1 MPQDEDSNISKSVQ
15 EDHAPSISK
24 KRCATLYDAVAGR
37 VSTEHFTGAPA
48 LNDFDSLPSTRTALR
63 PEEVL
68 FRRLHAPVRYEE
80 DDIYFANRH
89 LPPDQ
94 TLPDSDLL
102 KTLHTY
108 TSDLY
113 ASMTSDNGHAGW
125 LSMDETALIALG
137 ILLEETATEALGE
150 TGDMVFVEGE
160 EVTDGEASGY
170 ESEAKSL
177 SKGRSISASP
187 WPVDE
192 DTKKAREKSEEIS
205 ANEEIM
211 YRYAPL
217 MQLAYFQ
224 RVSRQRWFRCA
235 NTFPNRQFGVST
247 VPKRGMLSL
256 ITRFL
261 VRTSSDET
269 TEPPISSNPAEERFL
284 SFSDTMGPPKSL
296 PPAAKQALILAH
308 LRSTRTCHTLKD
320 LEKMLPSVASINAMQ
335 VKDYIQALADD
346 GKIHVEKI
354 GSGNWYWAW
363 AGEERKAREKVRN
376 ALASD
381 LEKVNKAVSDLEGKV
396 SQAKEEAG
404 FGQGAEEE
412 AERAG
417 LLLKKQ
423 ALDAEVSSLNR
434 ELDQYINGRAGG
446 GVDMMEADIK
456 RCKGEAE
463 TWTDNIYI
471 LEEYLKKLTGGDREI
486 LEALQ
491 RECFGTEYI
500 EGEGLRELQ
509 L

>member
-192 DTKKAREKSEEIS
+192 DTKKAR
-205 ANEEIM
+205 
-211 YRYAPL
+211 
-217 MQLAYFQ
+217 
-224 RVSRQRWFRCA
+224 
-235 NTFPNRQFGVST
+235 
-247 VPKRGMLSL
+247 
-256 ITRFL
+256 
-261 VRTSSDET
+261 VR
-269 TEPPISSNPAEERFL
+269 
-284 SFSDTMGPPKSL
+284 
-296 PPAAKQALILAH
+296 
-308 LRSTRTCHTLKD
+308 
-320 LEKMLPSVASINAMQ
+320 
-335 VKDYIQALADD
+335 
-346 GKIHVEKI
+346 
-354 GSGNWYWAW
+354 
-363 AGEERKAREKVRN
+363 
-376 ALASD
+376 
-381 LEKVNKAVSDLEGKV
+381 
-396 SQAKEEAG
+396 G
-404 FGQGAEEE
+404 FGLTEEDLALSE
-412 AERAG
+412 ARKNR
-417 LLLKKQ
+417 KK
-423 ALDAEVSSLNR
+423 V
-434 ELDQYINGRAGG
+434 
-446 GVDMMEADIK
+446 K
-456 RCKGEAE
+456 RSRPTK
-463 TWTDNIYI
+463 
-471 LEEYLKKLTGGDREI
+471 R
-486 LEALQ
+486 
-491 RECFGTEYI
+491 
-500 EGEGLRELQ
+500 
-509 L
+509 

>member
-1 MPQDEDSNISKSVQ
+1 MPQDEDNNISKSVQ
-15 EDHAPSISK
+15 EDYAPSISK

-48 LNDFDSLPSTRTALR
+48 LNDIDSLPSTRTALR

-177 SKGRSISASP
+177 SKGRTISASP

-211 YRYAPL
+211 YR
-217 MQLAYFQ
+217 
-224 RVSRQRWFRCA
+224 
-235 NTFPNRQFGVST
+235 QFGVST

-261 VRTSSDET
+261 VRTSSNYT
-269 TEPPISSNPAEERFL
+269 TEPPFSRNPAEERFL

-363 AGEERKAREKVRN
+363 VGEERKAREKVRN

-381 LEKVNKAVSDLEGKV
+381 LEKVNKSVSDLEGKV
-396 SQAKEEAG
+396 SQAKEDAG

-412 AERAG
+412 AERAE

-471 LEEYLKKLTGGDREI
+471 LEEYLKKLTSGDREI

>member
-37 VSTEHFTGAPA
+37 VSTEHFNGAPA

-211 YRYAPL
+211 Y
-217 MQLAYFQ
+217 
-224 RVSRQRWFRCA
+224 
-235 NTFPNRQFGVST
+235 
-247 VPKRGMLSL
+247 
-256 ITRFL
+256 
-261 VRTSSDET
+261 
-269 TEPPISSNPAEERFL
+269 SNPAEERFL

-381 LEKVNKAVSDLEGKV
+381 LEKVNKSVSDLEGKV